1 MDGCAV
7 RSARHETVEDVELAH
22 EMALPDATD
31 RRIARHLPGIFGAEG
46 KQANPRTAA
55 GRGGRS
61 FASGVT
67 GADHQDIKHEGALS

>member
-1 MDGCAV
+1 
-7 RSARHETVEDVELAH
+7 
-22 EMALPDATD
+22 
-31 RRIARHLPGIFGAEG
+31 LPGIFGAEG